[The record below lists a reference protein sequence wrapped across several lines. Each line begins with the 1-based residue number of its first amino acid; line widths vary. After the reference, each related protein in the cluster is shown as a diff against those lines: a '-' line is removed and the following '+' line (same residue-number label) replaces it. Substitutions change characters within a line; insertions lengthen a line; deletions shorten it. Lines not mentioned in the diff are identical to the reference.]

1 MAIIYYLVEED
12 KAGNVENLFRCI
24 ETSNRFSTAYF
35 VNGKWKYDA
44 TFYKILDN
52 LHEGY
57 YRHIEKEEASEIAS
71 TLGGRIDLIRT
82 DENYADKLIDEESRY
97 NAFTET
103 TMPREE
109 ADENRKWI
117 KGFFDFR
124 RKRAENIP
132 VPPKIEEL
140 AV

>member
-12 KAGNVENLFRCI
+12 KDGSVENLYRCI
-24 ETSNRFSTAYF
+24 ETSDRFSTAYF
-35 VNGKWKYDA
+35 VNSKWKYDA

-57 YRHIEKEEASEIAS
+57 YYHIEAEDAAEIAA
-71 TLGGRIDLIRT
+71 TLGGEINLSRT
-82 DENYADKLIDEESRY
+82 DDEYADKLIEEESRY
-97 NAFTET
+97 NAFTEM

-109 ADENRKWI
+109 ADENRRHI
-117 KGFFDFR
+117 KRFFDLR
-124 RKRAENIP
+124 RRHAEN
-132 VPPKIEEL
+132 VPTPPNIERL

>member
-12 KAGNVENLFRCI
+12 KNGNVENLYRCI
-24 ETSNRFSTAYF
+24 ETGDRFSTANL
-35 VNGKWKYDA
+35 VVGKWNYDA

-71 TLGGRIDLIRT
+71 ALGGKIDLIRT
-82 DENYADKLIDEESRY
+82 DDQYADKLIDEESRY

-109 ADENRKWI
+109 TDENRKWI

-124 RKRAENIP
+124 RKQAENIP
-132 VPPKIEEL
+132 VPPNIEKL